1 LFSKIYKNNIFIKIF
16 DEMPSDVAINVLYI
30 DDEVHNLNSFKAGF
44 RRLFNVFTAESAIE
58 GRKVL
63 EAEDIHVII
72 TDQRMPVMTGI
83 EFLESIIPHYPDPI
97 RILLTGYADIN
108 AVIDAI
114 NKGRVYKYIQK
125 PWMDEDL
132 RINIEK
138 AYEIYALRKE
148 NRELTEQLLLA
159 NKQLEFLLRQNL
171 LS

>member
-1 LFSKIYKNNIFIKIF
+1 
-16 DEMPSDVAINVLYI
+16 MPSDAVINVLYI

-44 RRLFNVFTAESAIE
+44 RRLFNVFTAESAAD
-58 GRKVL
+58 GRKIL
-63 EAEDIHVII
+63 ETENIQVII
-72 TDQRMPVMTGI
+72 TDQRMPVTTGI
-83 EFLESIIPHYPDPI
+83 EFLESIIPHFPDPI

-114 NKGRVYKYIQK
+114 NKGQVYKYIQK

-138 AYEIYALRKE
+138 AYEIYSLRKE

>member
-1 LFSKIYKNNIFIKIF
+1 
-16 DEMPSDVAINVLYI
+16 MPSDAVINVLYI

-44 RRLFNVFTAESAIE
+44 RRLFNVFTAESAAE
-58 GRKVL
+58 GRKIL
-63 EAEDIHVII
+63 ETERIQVII

-83 EFLESIIPHYPDPI
+83 EFLESIIPYFPDPI

-114 NKGRVYKYIQK
+114 NKGQVYKYIQK

>member
-1 LFSKIYKNNIFIKIF
+1 MN
-16 DEMPSDVAINVLYI
+16 SDTPINVLYV

-44 RRLFNVFTAESAIE
+44 RRKFNIFTAESAVE

-63 EAEDIHVII
+63 ETELIHVII
-72 TDQRMPVMTGI
+72 TDQRMPVTTGI
-83 EFLESIIPHYPDPI
+83 EFLESIIPEFPDPI

-114 NKGRVYKYIQK
+114 NKGQVYKYIQK

-138 AYEIYALRKE
+138 AYEIYELRKE
-148 NRELTEQLLLA
+148 NKELTEALIVV

>member
-1 LFSKIYKNNIFIKIF
+1 MGHDAS
-16 DEMPSDVAINVLYI
+16 INVLYV

-44 RRLFNVFTAESAIE
+44 RRLFNIFTAESAAE

-63 EAEDIHVII
+63 ETEDIHVII

-83 EFLESIIPHYPDPI
+83 EFLESIIPHFPDPI

-114 NKGRVYKYIQK
+114 NKGQIYKYIQK